1 MKAVVFQT
9 LGGPEVLEIVS
20 REINPPGPGEVR
32 VRVTSVGLNRA
43 DLLFVQGRYFQKA
56 TLPSRV
62 GMEPAGV
69 VERVGAE
76 RVGEGPRWQPGDRV
90 GVLPSS
96 FDLSAQGG
104 LAEYVTVLAKCLV
117 PTPASLDDRDA
128 AALWMQYLTVWGA
141 LRVTA
146 PIESG
151 NFVVITA
158 ASSSVGLAAIECV
171 KMFGAIPIATTTSAG
186 KVARL
191 MEHGAAHVIN
201 MKDDDYPARIK
212 EITAGQG
219 VHVVFDAVGGPGMS
233 EHVRACRQ
241 GGVILLYGLL
251 DTRPMDF
258 APGLLIGKQL
268 RLIGY
273 TIRSLQENPAALAR
287 AVSEIGEAVTTGRLR
302 PVVDRRFPLSEVRA
316 AFEHMASNQQFGK
329 LIVNP

>member
-20 REINPPGPGEVR
+20 RDIPPPGPGEVR

-69 VERVGAE
+69 VERVG
-76 RVGEGPRWQPGDRV
+76 EGVKWQAGNRV

-96 FDLSAQGG
+96 FELSAQGG
-104 LAEYVTVLAKCLV
+104 LAEYVTVPARCLV
-117 PTPASLDDRDA
+117 PTPPSLDDRDA
-128 AALWMQYLTVWGA
+128 AAIWMQYLTVWGA
-141 LRVTA
+141 LHVTA

-151 NFVVITA
+151 DFVVITA

-171 KMFGAIPIATTTSAG
+171 KVLGAIPIATTTSAR
-186 KVARL
+186 KLARL
-191 MEHGAAHVIN
+191 MEHGAAHVVD
-201 MKDDDYPARIK
+201 MKADDYPARIK
-212 EITAGQG
+212 EITAGKG
-219 VHVVFDAVGGPGMS
+219 VHLVFDAVGGPGIND
-233 EHVRACRQ
+233 HVRACRQ
-241 GGVILLYGLL
+241 GGAILLYGLL

-258 APGLLIGKQL
+258 VPGLLIGKQL

-273 TIRSLQENPAALAR
+273 TVRSLLEDPAALAR
-287 AVSEIGEAVTTGRLR
+287 AVSEIGDGIAVGRLR
-302 PVVDRRFPLSEVRA
+302 PVVDRRFPLSDVRA
-316 AFEHMASNQQFGK
+316 AFEYMASNQQFGK
-329 LIVNP
+329 IIVNP

>member
-1 MKAVVFQT
+1 MKAAVFQS

-20 REINPPGPGEVR
+20 REIHPPGPGEVC

-69 VERVGAE
+69 VERVG
-76 RVGEGPRWQPGDRV
+76 EGVRWHPGDRV

-96 FDLSAQGG
+96 FELSVQGG
-104 LAEYVTVLAKCLV
+104 LAEYVTVPAKCLV
-117 PTPASLDDRDA
+117 PTPVSLDDRDA
-128 AALWMQYLTVWGA
+128 AAIWMQYLTVWGA

-146 PIESG
+146 PVAAG
-151 NFVVITA
+151 DFVVITA
-158 ASSSVGLAAIECV
+158 ASSSVGLAAVACAR
-171 KMFGAIPIATTTSAG
+171 MFGAIPIATTTSAE

-191 MEHGAAHVIN
+191 LEHGAAHVIN
-201 MKDDDYPARIK
+201 MKAGDYPARIK

-219 VHVVFDAVGGPGMS
+219 VHVVFDSVGGPGMN

-241 GGVILLYGLL
+241 GGAILLYGLL

-273 TIRSLQENPAALAR
+273 TIRSLQENPAVLAR
-287 AVSEIGEAVTTGRLR
+287 AVSEIGDAVAAGRLR
-302 PVVDRRFPLSEVRA
+302 PVVDRRFPLSDVRG
-316 AFEHMASNQQFGK
+316 AFQYMASNRQFGK
-329 LIVNP
+329 IIVNP